1 MPDNIQ
7 GGSIEYQ
14 LTADNTRLNAALDA
28 ANAKIA
34 ELEATANRGQHAAD
48 GLGGAMNEMGHK
60 AHSSL
65 RVFERFIGV
74 PAMIIGVATAAF
86 EAGKA
91 IREAFDSAFESAEEK
106 AKKFLDTLD
115 GSKPTE
121 SLGKLRQQLSTM
133 EAQLSQSLEGEH
145 GAIGRFLFGEKNPEE
160 LEKQIK
166 ELRKSAQALQ
176 ARENAAEVDKRNKA
190 EEKHIGEL
198 EAKRDEARSASLD
211 GAEKVEFDSARK
223 VAALNKQLEAEKSE
237 KARELIRETIS
248 WEYQQRNLKLA
259 DLSEKETAK
268 RKEEALKLQKEE
280 EEKNKRL
287 ADEKGD
293 LESKLLEG
301 REKIEFDTARK
312 IKELQEQAA
321 KETSEERKR
330 LITDEIKMEGKL
342 REKMLSDLLVKQFGE
357 LKRMAEALESGNNNV
372 VYSLQGIQQQLSSIS
387 TRLSGP

>member
-14 LTADNTRLNAALDA
+14 LTADNARLNAALDEA
-28 ANAKIA
+28 KAKIA
-34 ELEATANRGQHAAD
+34 ELEAHANRGQHAVD

-91 IREAFDSAFESAEEK
+91 IREGIESALESAEEK

-115 GSKPTE
+115 ASKPTE
-121 SLGKLRQQLSTM
+121 SLGKLRQQISTM

-160 LEKQIK
+160 LQKQLA
-166 ELRKSAQALQ
+166 ELRKSAQSLQ
-176 ARENAAEVDKRNKA
+176 NRENAAEIDKRNKA
-190 EEKHIGEL
+190 EEKHISEL

-211 GAEKVEFDSARK
+211 GAEKIEFDSARK
-223 VAALNKQLEAEKSE
+223 VAALGKQLEAEKSE

-259 DLSEKETAK
+259 ELADKDFNK
-268 RKEEALKLQKEE
+268 RKEEAAKLQKEE
-280 EEKNKRL
+280 EEKNKRV
-287 ADEKGD
+287 ADEKAD

-312 IKELQEQAA
+312 IKELQEEAA

-330 LITDEIKMEGKL
+330 LIQDEIKMEGKL
-342 REKMLSDLLVKQFGE
+342 REKMLSDIMVKQFTE
-357 LKRMAEALESGNNNV
+357 LKRMAEALEAGNNNV
-372 VYSLQGIQQQLSSIS
+372 VYSLQAIQQQLSSIS